1 MKAIVKQ
8 TFQPLELTIK
18 FETLEELQAFE
29 LIFYTSAIVES
40 EFISKRFNSDVI
52 TNALPRSHTD
62 EQFTEFIKDL
72 EAYF

>member
-1 MKAIVKQ
+1 MKAAIKQ
-8 TFQPLELTIK
+8 IFQPLELTIR

-29 LIFYTSAIVES
+29 VIFYASAIVES
-40 EFISKRFNSDVI
+40 EFISKRFNSDAI

-62 EQFTEFIKDL
+62 EQFTQFIKDL